1 MRVRQDVLHPASL
14 TRVTVHRPAV
24 ARRAGLAV
32 LLVVLY
38 ASAGAFVYR
47 TIGDPLRMALSE
59 AEKLD
64 EAAWDALEDFG
75 ASEAA
80 VQGTAASATPEE
92 DDFEETRPVAASASS
107 SRPGPAGGRKA
118 AAATVTKSRTR
129 AAKSV
134 ADAIAAK
141 AKEGVEDVDGAA
153 RRPLPSSAM
162 PSPWAVVALFAVVTL
177 HVLFHLVC
185 RWIVPF
191 RAATLFCPATSI
203 GVCVGGGRGER
214 DDGRPG

>member
-1 MRVRQDVLHPASL
+1 MLHPASL
-14 TRVTVHRPAV
+14 TRVTIHRPAV
-24 ARRAGLAV
+24 ARRVALTVVLA
-32 LLVVLY
+32 VLY
-38 ASAGAFVYR
+38 ASAGTFVYR

-64 EAAWDALEDFG
+64 EAAWDALEDFEPAPVLG
-75 ASEAA
+75 ARAVAAADVASEDAF
-80 VQGTAASATPEE
+80 GGGATPAP
-92 DDFEETRPVAASASS
+92 TA
-107 SRPGPAGGRKA
+107 PAGLPGGRKG
-118 AAATVTKSRTR
+118 ATPTVSKARTR

-141 AKEGVEDVDGAA
+141 AKEGSEEEADAA

-162 PSPWAVVALFAVVTL
+162 PSPWAIVAMFAVVTL

-191 RAATLFCPATSI
+191 KATTLFCSATCI
-203 GVCVGGGRGER
+203 GEHPRL
-214 DDGRPG
+214 